1 MKNYD
6 FQRKHTKTG
15 HDLQK
20 FVPQNT
26 VFMGY

>member
-15 HDLQK
+15 HDSQK